1 LLSVRF
7 HLTALESNRARDALR
22 FKSWQLDAL
31 EARAAGTELLSV
43 GPFRVVISADPGAD
57 SWVTLVDG
65 EVAQADLQGAVGR
78 LRSMFTRRKTELQ
91 IEYSESVAPQA
102 GAWLAASGLTQIER
116 NPLMACRPE
125 VFRPYAALGV
135 VQNQLGRSSPAS
147 DLAAF
152 QEIRWTDGGEVR
164 RPVPPVTRL
173 KKDLAAPNSV
183 YLLALLDGRVAG
195 TGVSHSLRGA
205 AEIVGIVTR
214 IESRRRGVAA
224 TVSSELVARHFAT
237 GGDFVFLD
245 AANEEA
251 ARVYERLGFARFGAN
266 LVYR

>member
-1 LLSVRF
+1 VRD
-7 HLTALESNRARDALR
+7 TLR
-22 FKSWQLDAL
+22 FKAWQLDAL
-31 EARAAGTELLSV
+31 EARPAGSELLSI
-43 GPFRVVISADPGAD
+43 GPFRVVVSAKAGAD

-65 EVAQADLQGAVGR
+65 EVKQVDVQEAIGR
-78 LRSMFTRRKTELQ
+78 LRSMFARRNTDLQ
-91 IEYSESVAPQA
+91 IEFNESVAPNA
-102 GAWLAASGLTQIER
+102 GAWLEASGLKQTER

-125 VFRPYAALGV
+125 GFKPFVAEGV
-135 VQNQLGRSSPAS
+135 LLKQLGRSSPAS

-152 QEIRWTDGGEVR
+152 QQIRWTDGGEAS
-164 RPVPPVTRL
+164 RPVPPVARL
-173 KKDLAAPNSV
+173 RTELAAPNSV
-183 YLLALLDGRVAG
+183 YLLASLDGRTAG
-195 TGVSHSLRGA
+195 TGVSHSLKGA

-224 TVSSELVARHFAT
+224 TVSSELVRRHFAS

-245 AANEEA
+245 AASEEA

>member
-1 LLSVRF
+1 M
-7 HLTALESNRARDALR
+7 ESNRAKDALR
-22 FKSWQLDAL
+22 FKAWQLDAL
-31 EARAAGTELLSV
+31 EARPAGTELLSV
-43 GPFRVVISADPGAD
+43 GPFRVVLSTEPGAD

-65 EVAQADLQGAVGR
+65 EATQADLTGAVGR
-78 LRSMFTRRKTELQ
+78 LRSMFARREAELQ
-91 IEYSESVAPQA
+91 IEFNESVAPHA
-102 GAWLAASGLTQIER
+102 GAWLEASGLKPTER

-125 VFRPYAALGV
+125 GFRPFAAQGV
-135 VQNQLGRSSPAS
+135 TLQQLGLSSPAA

-152 QEIRWTDGGEVR
+152 QDIRWTDGGEVD
-164 RPVPPVTRL
+164 RPVPPAARL
-173 KKDLAAPNSV
+173 QKELASPSSV
-183 YLLALLDGRVAG
+183 YLLAGLAGEAAG
-195 TGVSHSLRGA
+195 TGVSHSLQGA

-224 TVSSELVARHFAT
+224 TVSSELVARHFAG

-251 ARVYERLGFARFGAN
+251 ARVYARLGFERFGAN